1 MLNLPAD
8 PHRLDGAGRAY
19 HNQPLG
25 VVQSLFDLLWKI
37 ATRGQLFLIAEYP
50 PQPRTA
56 ARRTQ
61 CSGDG
66 KGLDGTMQPFGD
78 TPIWFDMAIT
88 DKDGEFACLEVFAI
102 QYAVKSVAAVAPQPA
117 KPETKPAN
125 GRALCRRAAIR
136 HGGCY
141 LVQGW
146 RHARLAQSQPRPCRR
161 RQRPPHRWSN
171 GRSCRC
177 SPARMLS
184 LS

>member
-66 KGLDGTMQPFGD
+66 KGLDGTMQPLGD
-78 TPIWFDMAIT
+78 TPIWFNMAIA
-88 DKDGEFACLEVFAI
+88 DEDSEFACLELFAI
-102 QYAVKSVAAVAPQPA
+102 QYAVNSVAVVVPQPA
-117 KPETKPAN
+117 KPETKTAN
-125 GRALCRRAAIR
+125 GRALCRRAATR
-136 HGGCY
+136 RGGCY
-141 LVQGW
+141 LVQG
-146 RHARLAQSQPRPCRR
+146 RRRARSAQLQPRPCRR
-161 RQRPPHRWSN
+161 RQRLPHRWSN
-171 GRSCRC
+171 SRSYQRC
-177 SPARMLS
+177 PARMSS
-184 LS
+184 LL